1 MALLICACRCCLK
14 HASDYLDLPGL
25 SRIETADRGGF
36 RLLDCVD
43 RRLSMVDDKDK
54 DDDTAG
60 SHGKDGTAGSSSSS
74 SGGAGPRHFADF
86 MIHDP
91 EKFAAN
97 IAKVVEQAGKV
108 ASAYLR
114 PREHGM
120 DAHTV
125 DYVNQMVR
133 TFGEVTHYWSSDPAR
148 AMEAQTRLWGRCLEL
163 WGTSSRKMLGE
174 DVEDVAFA
182 SEDDLR
188 FNDPEWQSNPFFSF
202 VRQLYLIA
210 SQWANEMVSEAETV
224 DDHTRLKAL
233 FYVNQIFHALSPS
246 NYVMTN
252 PELLRETLENDG
264 ENLIRGMQMLAE
276 DIQAGGGNL
285 LIRQTDISVFGLGEN
300 IAITPGKVVAQ
311 NDICQLIQY
320 EPKTDKIMKTPLL
333 LLSSW
338 INKYYILDLNERKS
352 FIKWCVEQ
360 GHTVFAVSWVN
371 PDESLKHKTFEDYMQ
386 DGVINSIETIRQIT
400 GEDRVNTV
408 GYCVGGT
415 LLSAAAAYLAAK
427 NLDWINSI
435 TLFAAQVDFT
445 EAGDLKIFIDEEQLA
460 ELEKV
465 MNAQGYLDGMSMGN
479 VFNMLRPN
487 DLIWPYFVNNYMR
500 GLEPFPFDLLFW
512 NQDSTR
518 MTAACHSY
526 YLRKC
531 YLENALAT
539 GTMILDGVQLQ
550 LSAIRSPIYCLA
562 MKEDHIAPARSVFK
576 GCKLFGGPVDFR
588 LAGSG
593 HIAGVVNPPE
603 RRKYQFWRGGPVEGA
618 LSDWLESA
626 QETQGSWWQD
636 WDEWIVSKETFRVD
650 ARPVGSEQFPPLEDA
665 PGGYVKQTY

>member
-1 MALLICACRCCLK
+1 
-14 HASDYLDLPGL
+14 
-25 SRIETADRGGF
+25 
-36 RLLDCVD
+36 
-43 RRLSMVDDKDK
+43 MVDEKDNEK
-54 DDDTAG
+54 DTHGPDETGKTSRASTSTNDRPDDG
-60 SHGKDGTAGSSSSS
+60 
-74 SGGAGPRHFADF
+74 HFT
-86 MIHDP
+86 INDP
-91 EKFAAN
+91 EAFATN

-108 ASAYLR
+108 ASAYLN
-114 PREHGM
+114 PRRNGM

-125 DYVNQMVR
+125 DYVNQMAR
-133 TFGEVTHYWSSDPAR
+133 TFGEVAHYWSSDPAR
-148 AMEAQTRLWGRCLEL
+148 AMEAQTRLWGRCIDL
-163 WGTSSRKMLGE
+163 WGASSRRMMGE
-174 DVEDVAFA
+174 EVEDVVFA
-182 SEDDLR
+182 DESDLR
-188 FNDPEWQSNPFFSF
+188 FKDPEWQSSPFFSF
-202 VRQLYLIA
+202 VKQLYLIA
-210 SQWANEMVSEAETV
+210 SQWANEMVSDAAMIDE
-224 DDHTRLKAL
+224 HTRHKAQ
-233 FYVNQIFHALSPS
+233 FYVNQIFNALSPS

-252 PELLRETLENDG
+252 PALLRETLESDG

-285 LIRQTDISVFGLGEN
+285 LIRQTDTSVFGLGDN
-300 IAITPGKVVAQ
+300 IAITPGKVIAQ

-320 EPKTDKIMKTPLL
+320 EAQTEKVLKTPLL
-333 LLSSW
+333 IVAPW

-371 PDESLKHKTFEDYMQ
+371 PDESLKDKTFGDYMQ
-386 DGVINSIETIRQIT
+386 KGVISSIETIRQIT
-400 GEDRVNTV
+400 GEERINTV

-427 NLDWINSI
+427 KQDWINTI

-445 EAGDLKIFIDEEQLA
+445 EAGDLKVFVDEEQLA
-460 ELEKV
+460 ELERV
-465 MNAQGYLDGMSMGN
+465 MDAQGYLDGMSMGN

-531 YLENALAT
+531 FLENALAE
-539 GTMILDGVQLQ
+539 GTMELDGVKLH
-550 LSAIRSPIYCLA
+550 LSAIQTPVYCLA

-576 GCKLFGGPVDFR
+576 GCKLFGGPVEFI
-588 LAGSG
+588 LGGSG

-603 RRKYQFWRGGPVEGA
+603 RGKYQFWRGAPPEGA
-618 LSDWLESA
+618 LSDWLEAA
-626 QETQGSWWQD
+626 QETKGSWWPD
-636 WDEWIVSKETFRVD
+636 WYQWTIAQGTTRIE
-650 ARPVGSEQFPPLEDA
+650 ARPIGSAQFRPIEDA
-665 PGGYVKQTY
+665 PGSYVKQTY